1 MQEVEQTSVTARV
14 RRVRC
19 LGIGMLMWK
28 RGAFAFAFVETF
40 VETLAR
46 ACKTSEL
53 ALAFAVEAFVVVVVV
68 VFLWFFVVLFAVGF
82 VHRAVVGF
90 VVL

>member
-28 RGAFAFAFVETF
+28 RGDGGKGW
-40 VETLAR
+40 R
-46 ACKTSEL
+46 
-53 ALAFAVEAFVVVVVV
+53 
-68 VFLWFFVVLFAVGF
+68 FLSRRRLEINHYYLGAAIISPFTERRFHG
-82 VHRAVVGF
+82 
-90 VVL
+90 